1 MGWSGVN
8 PADWADEQ
16 KQRLRDI
23 GRTAADKM
31 LAEMGTSI
39 MNGGFVNIRTGNL
52 ARSATAQVGTQ
63 VKISEADT
71 FAGPDDAAVQTWD
84 LTSVLYLGWQ
94 AAYARRVNYGFTGE
108 DSLGRTYNQS
118 GSGFAESIS
127 ANWDKYVDEAVREV
141 AGQA

>member
-1 MGWSGVN
+1 MGWTGTDPVK
-8 PADWADEQ
+8 WADEQ
-16 KQRLRDI
+16 KQRLHDI

-31 LAEMGTSI
+31 LGEMGTSI
-39 MNGGFVNIRTGNL
+39 LNGGFVNIRTGNL
-52 ARSATAQVGTQ
+52 ARSATAQVGMQ
-63 VKISEADT
+63 VTISEAEEFT
-71 FAGPDDAAVQTWD
+71 GPDDAAVQTWD

-127 ANWDKYVDEAVREV
+127 ANWSKYVDQAVREV
-141 AGQA
+141 TGPG